1 VNHVAPTR
9 RQGEL
14 LAWYRRAARDLPWRR
29 TRDPYAVWVSE
40 IMLQQTRVETVI
52 AYYERFL
59 ERFPTLRT
67 LAEAPLPE
75 VLKAWEGL
83 GYYRR
88 ARHLHQAA
96 QRALAMRG
104 GVPPTHAALR
114 ELPGVGAYTAAA
126 IAAIAFGE
134 RQLPV
139 DGNIR
144 RVLARLFDRAPRTDA
159 GYRTLGEPLVHG
171 IPRRDVSGM
180 VQALME
186 LGALICAPR
195 RPRCLD
201 CPVARSCGARLAGT
215 IALRPPRR
223 RRPAIP
229 HHDVVVACLRNASG
243 AILLTQR
250 PAEGLLGGLWELPGG
265 KVEPGEG
272 FEEAMRRELR
282 EELGACRLGR
292 LTHIGDV
299 RHAYTHFR
307 VTLHVF
313 VGRGPTRIGAPG
325 RKAGARWVPP
335 ERIGEYPLPRGTH
348 KALAL
353 VDREREAAGRSG
365 AGPEGRTCDRANGSA
380 EASCE

>member
-1 VNHVAPTR
+1 
-9 RQGEL
+9 
-14 LAWYRRAARDLPWRR
+14 
-29 TRDPYAVWVSE
+29 
-40 IMLQQTRVETVI
+40 MLQQTRVETVI

-229 HHDVVVACLRNASG
+229 HHDVVVACLRNARRRVCSVGCGSCRAVRWSRARDSKRPCVASCARSSVPAGSG
-243 AILLTQR
+243 ASRTS
-250 PAEGLLGGLWELPGG
+250 ETCG
-265 KVEPGEG
+265 
-272 FEEAMRRELR
+272 
-282 EELGACRLGR
+282 
-292 LTHIGDV
+292 T
-299 RHAYTHFR
+299 
-307 VTLHVF
+307 
-313 VGRGPTRIGAPG
+313 PTRTF
-325 RKAGARWVPP
+325 V
-335 ERIGEYPLPRGTH
+335 
-348 KALAL
+348 
-353 VDREREAAGRSG
+353 
-365 AGPEGRTCDRANGSA
+365 
-380 EASCE
+380 